1 MDRRMRRSNL
11 IDKAMLQFT
20 ICVTI
25 LMLLATPLFYW
36 LTKHYYAE
44 DLILVIDTIKHGKD
58 IPPLDVERDIM
69 HGIMIQF
76 GLIICIIGISV
87 ILIRHYKIFCV
98 NVKYRIQNRVLY
110 FLFYIFTPKE

>member
-44 DLILVIDTIKHGKD
+44 DLILEKTFPHSM
-58 IPPLDVERDIM
+58 LNETSCM
-69 HGIMIQF
+69 E
-76 GLIICIIGISV
+76 S
-87 ILIRHYKIFCV
+87 
-98 NVKYRIQNRVLY
+98 
-110 FLFYIFTPKE
+110 

>member
-69 HGIMIQF
+69 HGIMIP
-76 GLIICIIGISV
+76 IRTDNMHHRNICNINNEK
-87 ILIRHYKIFCV
+87 YFC
-98 NVKYRIQNRVLY
+98 KALDTFLLY
-110 FLFYIFTPKE
+110 TKPNKQI